1 MSMFGQKKMKNAL
14 KLRYFGDPVLAAKA
28 KEIPEITDEIRS
40 LAADMLEMMYEKNG
54 IGLAG
59 NQVGIPQK
67 IVVIDIEPP
76 EDEDGNPLPLTT
88 PGEMELLPKMPIALI
103 NPKILSTSDDLTD
116 FDEGCLSVP
125 KLYANV
131 KRPSR
136 VVLQT
141 QLIDGTT
148 LTAEC
153 GGLLARVLQHELDHL
168 DGIVFVQKA
177 DEADYKE
184 IQAGVEKLIRKNGPR
199 GFQVRRLV

>member
-1 MSMFGQKKMKNAL
+1 MFGKGKKL
-14 KLRYFGDPVLAAKA
+14 SIRYFGDPILAAKA
-28 KEIPEITDEIRS
+28 KPVEEITDDIRA
-40 LAADMLEMMYEKNG
+40 LAADMLELMYEKNG

-59 NQVGIPQK
+59 NQVGLPLK
-67 IVVIDIEPP
+67 IVVIDIGPE
-76 EDEDGNPLPLTT
+76 EDEDGKPLLPST
-88 PGEMELLPKMPIALI
+88 PGEMELLPKMPVALI
-103 NPKILSTSDDLTD
+103 NPEIVSYSDDLSD

-136 VVLQT
+136 VVLKT
-141 QLIDGTT
+141 QLLDGSS

-177 DEADYKE
+177 EEEDYSKIE
-184 IQAGVEKLIRKNGPR
+184 GGVEKLIRKNGPR
-199 GFQVRRLV
+199 GFKVKRLV

>member
-1 MSMFGQKKMKNAL
+1 MFGKGKKL
-14 KLRYFGDPVLAAKA
+14 SIRYFGDPILAAKA
-28 KEIPEITDEIRS
+28 KPVEELTDDIRA
-40 LAADMLEMMYEKNG
+40 LAADMLELMYEKNG

-59 NQVGIPQK
+59 NQVGLPLK
-67 IVVIDIEPP
+67 IVVIDISPE
-76 EDEDGNPLPLTT
+76 EDEDGKPIPPST
-88 PGEMELLPKMPIALI
+88 PGEMELLPKMPVALI
-103 NPKILSTSDDLTD
+103 NPEIVSYSDDLSD

-136 VVLQT
+136 VVLKT
-141 QLIDGTT
+141 QLLDGSS

-177 DEADYKE
+177 EEEDYSKIE
-184 IQAGVEKLIRKNGPR
+184 SGVEKLIRKNGPR
-199 GFQVRRLV
+199 GFKVKRLV